1 MKALRVAI
9 VGSGPAG
16 AYAAGHL
23 LAHGNAVD
31 VEMVDRLP
39 TPWGLV
45 RAGVAP
51 DHQRTKGVTRTF
63 EWTAGSPNFGFHLNV
78 EVGRHVSHQE
88 LLAHHHAVIYA
99 VGAPDDR
106 HLGIPGEDLPGSH
119 AATAFVAWYNGHP
132 DFRDAFFDLS
142 GERAVIVGNGNVAL
156 DVARILS
163 LGPDE
168 LRRTD
173 IADHALEALAHS
185 KIKEVVVLGRRG
197 PAQAAFTSPELLA
210 LMHLADV
217 DVAVDPAQA
226 ELDEHS
232 AAWLRDGAHFGA
244 RLKTRLIREIAGRPP
259 RGAAKRIVLRFL
271 GSPTALVGDD
281 RVEGIVVARNEIVQ
295 SERGLSARLTGETE
309 MIDAGLVLRSVGYRG
324 RHLDT
329 VPFDAETATI
339 PNQGGRVLDECG
351 AIAPGVYT
359 TGWIKRGPSGV
370 IGTNKQCSRETVRAL
385 LDDYAAGRLPEPQ
398 EDGAALRRL
407 IAGRQPAAVDRQGW
421 AAIDAHEREAGRRAG
436 RPRVKVTTVGE
447 MLEIAIG

>member
-1 MKALRVAI
+1 VKALRVAI

-23 LAHGNAVD
+23 LAHGDAVE
-31 VEMVDRLP
+31 VEMLDRLP

-63 EWTAGSPNFGFHLNV
+63 EWSAGAPNFGFHLNV
-78 EVGRHVSHQE
+78 EVGRHLSHEE

-106 HLGIPGEDLPGSH
+106 HLGIAGEDLPGSH

-132 DFRDAFFDLS
+132 DFRDASFDLS

-163 LGPDE
+163 LGVDD

-173 IADHALEALAHS
+173 VADHALEALS
-185 KIKEVVVLGRRG
+185 RSRIEEVVVLGRRG

-210 LMHLADV
+210 LSHVADV
-217 DVAVDPAQA
+217 DVVVDPAHA
-226 ELDEHS
+226 EPDEHS
-232 AAWLRDGAHFGA
+232 AAWLRNGAPFGA
-244 RLKTRLIREIAGRPP
+244 RLKTRLIRELARCPP
-259 RGAAKRIVLRFL
+259 CGAAKRIVLRFL
-271 GSPTALVGDD
+271 GSPTAIVGDD
-281 RVEGIVVARNEIVQ
+281 RVERLAIARNGIVK
-295 SERGLSARLTGETE
+295 SDRGLSARPTGETE
-309 MIDAGLVLRSVGYRG
+309 VIDAGLVLRSVGYRG
-324 RHLDT
+324 RQLDT
-329 VPFDAETATI
+329 VPFDQQTATI
-339 PNQGGRVLDECG
+339 PNQGGRVLDDSG
-351 AIAPGVYT
+351 AVAPGVYT

-385 LDDYAAGRLPEPQ
+385 LDDHASDRLPEPL

-407 IAGRQPAAVDRQGW
+407 ISERRPAAVDRRGW
-421 AAIDAHEREAGRRAG
+421 AAIDAHELEAGRRTG
-436 RPRVKVTTVGE
+436 RPRVKVTDVEE
-447 MLEIAIG
+447 MLEIAIA